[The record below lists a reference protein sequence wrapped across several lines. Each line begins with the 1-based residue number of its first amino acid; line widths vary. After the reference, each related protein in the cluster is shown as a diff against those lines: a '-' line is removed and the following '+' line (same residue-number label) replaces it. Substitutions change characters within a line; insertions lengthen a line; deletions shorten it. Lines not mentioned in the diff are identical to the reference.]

1 LLSDPKATHCK
12 KHPSTTEPT
21 PPRLHHSQLPASLPI
36 MGRFRVDTV
45 SSTGP
50 EQGGASMS
58 IILLV
63 LLTLLCFLLRF
74 TRLFVGIYANLT
86 YKPIPILKSPKY
98 TAKSCTVIIPTV
110 FKCQVSLA
118 ECIGRVS
125 ACGPA
130 AIFVVVLDSNVSACR
145 ALCDANNFSNV
156 TVLGVPKLG
165 KRTQMVRALK
175 FVNTSLI
182 VWADDDVY
190 WNSDYLDQLVAIFEN
205 PKVGA
210 GGTCQR
216 VRRTAKSPWSPCSA
230 ISMLGV
236 SYIERRVWNNLASN
250 AIDGSISTLSGR
262 SAAYRTEILKNE
274 EFISEFQNG
283 HFMGKKLDSDDDKFL
298 TRWLYSHGPSRTG
311 RVGPGEGWQI
321 AIQRSVHLETTLEED
336 WKYIHQCLRWAR
348 ARFRGNFTVMR
359 NETYWCSRQY
369 AWGFYVIYFS
379 MFQNP
384 SLFID
389 LGFTWLLSKILAPCS
404 PETQSLCWIL
414 FLVWVFFTK
423 IVRLI
428 PHFCRHPV
436 DMVHIPFLIAFGY
449 FHSLLNIYA
458 LCTLTQTA
466 WGGKDIAALSKA
478 KPEKDETMPL
488 LSDSDSQLQTAPI
501 PGEPTIGGGEVSDP
515 ASSS

>member
-1 LLSDPKATHCK
+1 
-12 KHPSTTEPT
+12 
-21 PPRLHHSQLPASLPI
+21 
-36 MGRFRVDTV
+36 MGRFRVDAV
-45 SSTGP
+45 NSAGP
-50 EQGGASMS
+50 EQGGSSMTM
-58 IILLV
+58 ILLV

-86 YKPIPILKSPKY
+86 YKPIPIPKSPNY
-98 TAKSCTVIIPTV
+98 TPADASVIIPTV
-110 FKCQVSLA
+110 FKNPVELA
-118 ECIGRVS
+118 ECIGRVA
-125 ACGPA
+125 ACRPG
-130 AIFVVVLDSNVSACR
+130 AIFCVVLDSNVSACH
-145 ALCDANNFSNV
+145 ALCDANNFSHV
-156 TVLGVPKLG
+156 KVLGVPRLG

-175 FVNTSLI
+175 HIQTRII
-182 VWADDDVY
+182 VWADDDVF
-190 WNSDYLDQLVAIFEN
+190 WPTDYLEHLVAIFED

-210 GGTCQR
+210 GGSCQR
-216 VRRTAKSPWSPCSA
+216 VRRTARSPWTPCSA
-230 ISMLGV
+230 GNVLGV
-236 SYIERRVWNNLASN
+236 SYIERRVWNNLTSN

-262 SAAYRTEILKNE
+262 SAAYRTSILKTD
-274 EFISEFQNG
+274 EFINQFQNG
-283 HFMGKKLDSDDDKFL
+283 QFMGKKLDSDDDKFL
-298 TRWLYSHGPSRTG
+298 TRFCCAR
-311 RVGPGEGWQI
+311 GWNI
-321 AIQRSVHLETTLEED
+321 AIPRSVHLETTLEED

-369 AWGFYVIYFS
+369 AWGLYVIYFS

-389 LGFTWLLSKILAPCS
+389 IGFAWLLSKILAPCS

-428 PHFCRHPV
+428 PHFWRHPV

-478 KPEKDETMPL
+478 RPEKDETTAL
-488 LSDSDSQLQTAPI
+488 LADTDPQPQTALTQ
-501 PGEPTIGGGEVSDP
+501 GEPTFGSGEVSDP
-515 ASSS
+515 CSSS